1 VSTQTW
7 LDLLNA
13 LDRISNP
20 SNIAKV
26 PKGMPL
32 YLFAGDQDPVG
43 DKGKGM
49 KNLYDAYKRAAIFDV
64 RLKLY
69 PEGRHEMLN
78 ETNRQEVMDDFIAW
92 CDEIIGA
99 RS

>member
-1 VSTQTW
+1 M
-7 LDLLNA
+7 LNG
-13 LDRISNP
+13 LDRIANP
-20 SNIAKV
+20 SNVAKV

-43 DKGKGM
+43 DQGKGM

-69 PEGRHEMLN
+69 PDARHETLN
-78 ETNRQEVMDDFIAW
+78 ETNRQEVTNDFIAW
-92 CDEIIGA
+92 CDEIVA
-99 RS
+99 AQP